1 MAGVERAEVTGLK
14 VVEMEPRGFVHI
26 YLEQVHRNLMAEFAR
41 LEEGYDIYWE
51 YGPTFD
57 EDGGLYYEARAIE

>member
-1 MAGVERAEVTGLK
+1 MAGVEQAEVTGLK

-26 YLEQVHRNLMAEFAR
+26 YLEQVHPNLRAELTR
-41 LEEGYDIYWE
+41 LEEEYEIYWE

-57 EDGGLYYEARAIE
+57 EDGGLYYGARAIQ